1 MVVDHQREEECSG
14 GVLSKMAIS
23 RGPILK
29 KCRAL
34 GIEPTVI
41 GIDKKSNRKPKKNG
55 RKLSEYGIQ
64 LKEKQ
69 KVKFVYGVAEKQ
81 FRKYFEEA
89 ARVNG
94 KTGELLLQTLE
105 LRLDNIAYRLGIGK
119 SRAEAR
125 QLVTYEMLEVNGRKV
140 NIPSY
145 ICKVGDVI
153 KVRES
158 KKANKAVVDSLEVN
172 KTRLIPSWIDFNKDK
187 LEAKIVRKPVKE
199 DIDFEVQESLIVELY
214 SRN

>member
-1 MVVDHQREEECSG
+1 
-14 GVLSKMAIS
+14 MAIS

-41 GIDKKSNRKPKKNG
+41 GIDKKSNKKPKKSM
-55 RKLSEYGIQ
+55 RKLSEYGTQ

-81 FRKYFEEA
+81 FRNYFDRA
-89 ARVNG
+89 AKKNG
-94 KTGELLLQTLE
+94 NTGELLLETLE

-125 QLVTYEMLEVNGRKV
+125 QLVTYAMLEVNGKKV

-145 ICKVGDVI
+145 ICREGDVI
-153 KVRES
+153 SVRES
-158 KKANKAVVDSLEVN
+158 KKSNKAIFDSLEVN
-172 KTRLIPSWIDFNKDK
+172 KTRLVPSWLDFNKDK
-187 LEAKIVRKPVKE
+187 LEAKIVRRPTKE
-199 DIDFEVQESLIVELY
+199 DLDFEVQESLIVELY

>member
-1 MVVDHQREEECSG
+1 
-14 GVLSKMAIS
+14 MAIS

-89 ARVNG
+89 ARTNG

-105 LRLDNIAYRLGIGK
+105 LRLDNIAYRMGIGK

-145 ICKVGDVI
+145 ICRVGDVI
-153 KVRES
+153 TVKES
-158 KKANKAVVDSLEVN
+158 KKANKAIVDSLEVN
-172 KTRLIPSWIDFNKDK
+172 KSRIVPSWIDFNKDK
-187 LEAKIVRKPVKE
+187 MEAKIVRKPVKE

>member
-1 MVVDHQREEECSG
+1 
-14 GVLSKMAIS
+14 MAIS

-41 GIDKKSNRKPKKNG
+41 GIDKKSNKKPKKNM
-55 RKLSEYGIQ
+55 RKLSEYGTQ

-81 FRKYFEEA
+81 FRNYFDRA
-89 ARVNG
+89 AKKNG
-94 KTGELLLQTLE
+94 NTGELLLETLE

-125 QLVTYEMLEVNGRKV
+125 QLVTYAMLEVNGKKV

-145 ICKVGDVI
+145 ICREGDVI
-153 KVRES
+153 AVREA
-158 KKANKAVVDSLEVN
+158 KKSNKAIVDSLEVN
-172 KTRLIPSWIDFNKDK
+172 KTRLVPSWLDFNKDK
-187 LEAKIVRKPVKE
+187 LEAKIVRRPTKE
-199 DIDFEVQESLIVELY
+199 DLDFEVQENLIVELY

>member
-1 MVVDHQREEECSG
+1 
-14 GVLSKMAIS
+14 MAIS

-29 KCRAL
+29 RCRAL

-125 QLVTYEMLEVNGRKV
+125 QLVGYGMIEVNGRKV
-140 NIPSY
+140 NIPSF

-153 KVRES
+153 KVRDA
-158 KKANKAVVDSLEVN
+158 KKDNKAVASV
-172 KTRLIPSWIDFNKDK
+172 
-187 LEAKIVRKPVKE
+187 LEANKLKAIPAWMEFDKENLTAKVLRKPVRE
-199 DIDFEVQESLIVELY
+199 DVDLEVAENLIVELY
-214 SRN
+214 SKN

>member
-1 MVVDHQREEECSG
+1 
-14 GVLSKMAIS
+14 MAIS

-29 KCRAL
+29 RCRAL

-89 ARVNG
+89 ARNNG

-145 ICKVGDVI
+145 ICRVGDVI
-153 KVRES
+153 KVREA
-158 KKANKAVVDSLEVN
+158 KKDNKAITESLEVN
-172 KTRLIPSWIDFNKDK
+172 KSRIVPSWLEASKDK
-187 LEAKIVRKPVKE
+187 MEAKIVRKPVKE

>member
-1 MVVDHQREEECSG
+1 
-14 GVLSKMAIS
+14 MAIS

-41 GIDKKSNRKPKKNG
+41 GIDKKSNKKPKKNM
-55 RKLSEYGIQ
+55 RKLSEYGTQ

-81 FRKYFEEA
+81 FRNYFDRA
-89 ARVNG
+89 AKKNG
-94 KTGELLLQTLE
+94 NTGELLLETLE

-125 QLVTYEMLEVNGRKV
+125 QLVTYAMLEVNGKKV

-145 ICKVGDVI
+145 ICREGDVI
-153 KVRES
+153 AVRET
-158 KKANKAVVDSLEVN
+158 KKSNKAIVDSLEVN
-172 KTRLIPSWIDFNKDK
+172 KTRLVPSWLDFNKDK
-187 LEAKIVRKPVKE
+187 LEAKIVRRPTKE
-199 DIDFEVQESLIVELY
+199 DLDFEVQENLIVELY

>member
-1 MVVDHQREEECSG
+1 
-14 GVLSKMAIS
+14 MAIS

-41 GIDKKSNRKPKKNG
+41 GIDKKSNRKPKKNM
-55 RKLSEYGIQ
+55 RKLSEYGTQ

-69 KVKFVYGVAEKQ
+69 KVKFIYGVAEKQ
-81 FRKYFEEA
+81 FRNYFEKA
-89 ARVNG
+89 AKTNG

-145 ICKVGDVI
+145 ICREGDVI
-153 KVRES
+153 TVRES
-158 KKANKAVVDSLEVN
+158 KKSNKAIVDSLEVN
-172 KTRLIPSWIDFNKDK
+172 KSRIVPSWIDFNKDK
-187 LEAKIVRKPVKE
+187 LEAKIVRRPVKE
-199 DIDFEVQESLIVELY
+199 DLDFEVQESLIVELY

>member
-1 MVVDHQREEECSG
+1 
-14 GVLSKMAIS
+14 MAIN

-41 GIDKKSNRKPKKNG
+41 GIDKKSNRKPKKNM

-69 KVKFVYGVAEKQ
+69 KVKFIYGVAEKQ
-81 FRKYFEEA
+81 FRNYFEEA
-89 ARVNG
+89 ARING
-94 KTGELLLQTLE
+94 NTGELLLQILE

-145 ICKVGDVI
+145 IVKVGDVI

-158 KKANKAVVDSLEVN
+158 KKANKAIVDSLEVN
-172 KTRLIPSWIDFNKDK
+172 KSRIVPSWIDLNKDK
-187 LEAKIVRKPVKE
+187 MEAKIVRKPVKE

>member
-69 KVKFVYGVAEKQ
+69 KVKFVYGYEIDEKL
-81 FRKYFEEA
+81 RPVLA
-89 ARVNG
+89 
-94 KTGELLLQTLE
+94 QTLAGVE
-105 LRLDNIAYRLGIGK
+105 NAEVIFKDFLKIRLDELEKTLPPYIVIANLPYYVTTP
-119 SRAEAR
+119 
-125 QLVTYEMLEVNGRKV
+125 LVMTFVEHSQK
-140 NIPSY
+140 
-145 ICKVGDVI
+145 CQ
-153 KVRES
+153 
-158 KKANKAVVDSLEVN
+158 SLTVM
-172 KTRLIPSWIDFNKDK
+172 
-187 LEAKIVRKPVKE
+187 
-199 DIDFEVQESLIVELY
+199 VQEDVADRLCAAPEKP
-214 SRN
+214 

>member
-1 MVVDHQREEECSG
+1 
-14 GVLSKMAIS
+14 MAIS

-29 KCRAL
+29 RCRAL

-89 ARVNG
+89 ARTNG

-145 ICKVGDVI
+145 ICRVGDVI
-153 KVRES
+153 KVREA
-158 KKANKAVVDSLEVN
+158 KKDNKAITESLEVN
-172 KTRLIPSWIDFNKDK
+172 KSRIVPSWLEASKDK
-187 LEAKIVRKPVKE
+187 MEAKIVRKPVKE

>member
-1 MVVDHQREEECSG
+1 
-14 GVLSKMAIS
+14 MAIS

-41 GIDKKSNRKPKKNG
+41 GIDKKSNKKPKKNM
-55 RKLSEYGIQ
+55 RKLSEYGTQ

-81 FRKYFEEA
+81 FRNYFDRA
-89 ARVNG
+89 AKKNG
-94 KTGELLLQTLE
+94 NTGELLLETLE

-125 QLVTYEMLEVNGRKV
+125 QLVTYAMLEVNGKKV

-145 ICKVGDVI
+145 ICREGDVI
-153 KVRES
+153 AVRET
-158 KKANKAVVDSLEVN
+158 KKANKAIVDSLEVN
-172 KTRLIPSWIDFNKDK
+172 KTRLVPSWLDFNKDK
-187 LEAKIVRKPVKE
+187 LEAKIVRRPTKE
-199 DIDFEVQESLIVELY
+199 DLDFEVQENLIVELY